1 MLIKS
6 WSSDML
12 ISAAIE
18 RLWPETVEETVVS
31 EETEEEVEKLERLE
45 EDALSGTT
53 SDMLLS
59 SLISVLAVFL
69 GEEVILERLRQ
80 STSITKGGE

>member
-1 MLIKS
+1 
-6 WSSDML
+6 ML

-59 SLISVLAVFL
+59 SLISVLTVFL

>member
-1 MLIKS
+1 
-6 WSSDML
+6 ML

-45 EDALSGTT
+45 EDAPSSTT

>member
-1 MLIKS
+1 
-6 WSSDML
+6 ML

>member
-1 MLIKS
+1 M
-6 WSSDML
+6 
-12 ISAAIE
+12 
-18 RLWPETVEETVVS
+18 S
-31 EETEEEVEKLERLE
+31 EETEEEVEKLERME

-59 SLISVLAVFL
+59 SLISVLTVLL
-69 GEEVILERLRQ
+69 GEEVILEWLRQ

>member
-1 MLIKS
+1 
-6 WSSDML
+6 ML

-31 EETEEEVEKLERLE
+31 EETEEEGEKLERLE

>member
-1 MLIKS
+1 
-6 WSSDML
+6 ML

-31 EETEEEVEKLERLE
+31 EETEEEVEKLERTE